1 MATMGAYPGST
12 AVPPSGTVIVAAVT
26 GGSLQVSATL
36 QGLPP
41 NTRAGIHIHEG
52 TTCASVDGVGGHYWT
67 PPTDPDPWNAVTWR
81 SNAVGA
87 AIIDVT
93 VHSGFPLSVNYGHAV
108 VVHGAGGERIGCGIL
123 MPTTTPPTLSPSAS
137 PTSAPTVLDSESS
150 ESSDS
155 SGVNLWLAIGLPVLL
170 TAAIVSAFIVCGGE
184 VYLRRK
190 YPQHVTMHP
199 AYSNN
204 PAYDTAE
211 IRNEY
216 TTTRT
221 SLEPGGVTR
230 VTVDTPTSTEGAAG
244 VTEA

>member
-1 MATMGAYPGST
+1 MG
-12 AVPPSGTVIVAAVT
+12 V
-26 GGSLQVSATL
+26 
-36 QGLPP
+36 
-41 NTRAGIHIHEG
+41 
-52 TTCASVDGVGGHYWT
+52 
-67 PPTDPDPWNAVTWR
+67 
-81 SNAVGA
+81 

-93 VHSGFPLSVNYGHAV
+93 VHSGFPLSFNYGHAV

-221 SLEPGGVTR
+221 SLERGGVTR